1 MLSFRWRRV
10 HYYKVVTSMRI
21 ARLTA
26 SFAAAMFAMCVTA
39 NTRHAQMKEIN
50 TYPLFATPERAAKIR
65 EGFPQIRVG
74 MSPAEVMA
82 LLGEP
87 DEVHPLYEP
96 RVKNAEVIGFTHWYL
111 IRRLAKYGSVNEK
124 QESLVRV
131 SFSLNDRVSK
141 IDAWGL

>member
-1 MLSFRWRRV
+1 MSL
-10 HYYKVVTSMRI
+10 

-26 SFAAAMFAMCVTA
+26 TFAAAMVATCATA
-39 NTRHAQMKEIN
+39 DTSHAQMKEIN

-65 EGFPQIRVG
+65 NGFPRIRAG

-82 LLGEP
+82 FLGEP
-87 DEVHPLYEP
+87 DEIHPLYEP
-96 RVKNAEVIGFTHWYL
+96 RVKNAVVIGYTHWYV
-111 IRRLAKYGSVNEK
+111 IRKLAKHGSVNEK

-131 SFSLNDRVSK
+131 SFSLNDQVSK